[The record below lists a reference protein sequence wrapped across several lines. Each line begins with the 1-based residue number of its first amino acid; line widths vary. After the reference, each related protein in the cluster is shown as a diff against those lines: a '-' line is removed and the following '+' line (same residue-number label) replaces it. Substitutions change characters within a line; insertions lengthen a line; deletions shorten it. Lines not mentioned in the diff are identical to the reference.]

1 MPRRGERK
9 RRRLPGDPTD
19 QRGFSTMV
27 EQYLEWMAIKNY
39 SPRTVE
45 NRHLYLGYFITW
57 CQERGLTRPQEITKP
72 ILERYARWL
81 YHLRQEDGRPLSFR
95 AQHSRLVPV
104 RAFFKWAARQ
114 NLLLFNAASELELP
128 KLEQRLPKA
137 VLTAAEA
144 DQVLNQPDVEDV
156 LGIRDRSI
164 LEVLYSTGMRRAEV
178 IGLGRYDLDVDRGTV
193 MVRQGKGRK
202 DRMIPIGERALA
214 WLDRYVTE
222 ARPELVV
229 EPDDGTLFLT
239 NDGAAFTPSRMTQL
253 VRGYVVAAEL
263 GKSGACHLFRHTMAT
278 LMLEGGADIRFIQ
291 QMLGHAKLETTQI
304 YTQVSI
310 RQLKEI
316 HAATHP
322 GARLGRR
329 AAAEDDD
336 FKEDLDELLDR
347 EEEDDDLDDY
357 LRGDVGA
364 AG

>member
-19 QRGFSTMV
+19 PRGFSTMV
-27 EQYLEWMAIKNY
+27 GQYLEWMAIKNY

-45 NRHLYLGYFITW
+45 NRRLYLGYFITW
-57 CQERGLTRPQEITKP
+57 CEDRGLTRPQEITKP

-144 DQVLNQPDVEDV
+144 DQVLNQPDVDDV
-156 LGIRDRSI
+156 LGVRDRSI

-239 NDGAAFTPSRMTQL
+239 NDGTAFTPSRMTQL

-310 RQLKEI
+310 RRLKEI

-322 GARLGRR
+322 GARLGRSV
-329 AAAEDDD
+329 AAGDGEID
-336 FKEDLDELLDR
+336 EDLDELLDR

-357 LRGDVGA
+357 FRGDVDAVG
-364 AG
+364 

>member
-19 QRGFSTMV
+19 PRGFSTMAS
-27 EQYLEWMAIKNY
+27 QYLEWMAIKNY

-57 CQERGLTRPQEITKP
+57 CEERGVTRPQEVTKP

-81 YHLRQEDGRPLSFR
+81 YHLRREDGRPLSFR

-156 LGIRDRSI
+156 LGVRDRSI

-222 ARPELVV
+222 VRPELVV

-239 NDGAAFTPSRMTQL
+239 NEGTPFTPSRMTQL

-310 RQLKEI
+310 RQLKKI
-316 HAATHP
+316 HSATHP
-322 GARLGRR
+322 GARLGRS
-329 AAAEDDD
+329 AEIDDD
-336 FKEDLDELLDR
+336 ELDDFLDR

-357 LRGDVGA
+357 LRDGTG
-364 AG
+364 GK